1 MSISSMKQ
9 YWRIFTLLGLFPA
22 LLSCGGGI
30 PSTPQNFTA
39 TASNQQVTL
48 SWTVEEDETYT
59 LFRSTDSNFVT
70 SDETKISD
78 NVTSPHHDMNLTNGT
93 TYYYRLTAVNSSGTS
108 APTDEVSATPLLETP
123 QNFTA
128 TSLIFARRVTL
139 TWTEEEG
146 VTYTLFRSTDS
157 NFVTSDETKI
167 SDNVTSPHDDMNLTN
182 GTTYYYRLTAT
193 KEPFGTSA
201 PTDEVSATPLLRAV
215 HNFTA
220 GAFDRRVTLTW
231 AAEEGVIYTLFRS
244 TVSNFVISDET
255 KISDNVTSP
264 HDDMNLT
271 NGTTYYYRLTAVNF
285 LVGASEST
293 GEVSATP
300 LLRTPQ
306 NFMARAFNRRVTLTW
321 AAEEGVTYTLFRST
335 VQGFDVNDM
344 DSGTVME
351 FSGLTTSL
359 YHDRG
364 LMNDTTYYYR
374 LTANSVSPANEPLAS
389 APADEVSATPS
400 LKTPQNFTARAFH
413 QRVTLTWTAG
423 EAIKGDVPVTY
434 TLHRSNTPNRLEL
447 IVSENAAS
455 PYHDESVTNGT
466 TYYYRLTANSVSAAD
481 EPLASELTDEVS
493 ATPSLTPQNFTA
505 RAFDRRVT
513 LTWTTDENV
522 TYTLFRSTDSN
533 FSTEGGT
540 EISDNAAS
548 PYDDESLTNGQ
559 TYYYRLRASFS
570 GDTSEPTDEV
580 SATPLLRTP
589 QNFAAA
595 AFSGQ
600 VTLSWAQEAGVTYDL
615 FYSIR
620 AGFAL
625 ERGIKTS
632 GVTPPHTPTMLVD
645 NVTYYFRLTANSVSA
660 TNEPIASAPTDE
672 VSATPQTQLSAG
684 GRHTC
689 AVVGG
694 GAKCWGRGKEG
705 QLGNHLLTGRT
716 PMDSNTP
723 VRVVRID
730 QDERVRPLISGVA
743 QISAGDRHTCAV
755 VEGRAL
761 CWGRGHFGELGHNEG
776 AREMD
781 ETDETDEMETADEMA
796 VRLAKDSLEIGYAT
810 GDSAGSVTKNITL
823 ATTGANGVS
832 ISWESSNTDK
842 ISTTGTVVRTSG
854 RDVRVT
860 LTATLTKGSESDT
873 KRFALIVT
881 DANRTDDERHV
892 RLAKNS
898 LEIGYAVRGS
908 VGYVSRFSRDSASS
922 VTKDITLATTGA
934 NGVSISWAS
943 TPTGIVSGSGV
954 VTRPGGRDVE
964 VTLTATLTKGSESD
978 TKEFTLTVIEAGRH
992 VYDIFF
998 DPRRAGKTTPT
1009 QVFGLTS
1016 GVTQISTGDFHTCAL
1031 VNGAAWCWGSSFF
1044 GQLGNGQVAGH
1055 AQSDAVV
1062 PQQVMG
1068 LTSGVTQISAGRKHT
1083 CAVVEGRAF
1092 CWGKGISGQ
1101 LGNNS
1106 DSNAST
1112 PRQVM
1117 GLTSGVTQI
1126 SAGDSHTCAVVKGA
1140 AWCWGE
1146 NAFLQLGNNAKEH
1159 TLVPKQ
1165 VTGLTSGVTQISAG
1179 GRHTCAVVKGRA
1191 LCWGE
1196 GGDGRLGHN
1205 DRGNKEADKSR
1216 PTQVMGLRSGVTQI
1230 SAGDFH
1236 TCAVVNGS
1244 VQCWGESGS
1253 GQLGR
1258 DTTAHSDP
1266 VPVSGF

>member
-1 MSISSMKQ
+1 
-9 YWRIFTLLGLFPA
+9 
-22 LLSCGGGI
+22 
-30 PSTPQNFTA
+30 
-39 TASNQQVTL
+39 
-48 SWTVEEDETYT
+48 
-59 LFRSTDSNFVT
+59 
-70 SDETKISD
+70 
-78 NVTSPHHDMNLTNGT
+78 
-93 TYYYRLTAVNSSGTS
+93 
-108 APTDEVSATPLLETP
+108 
-123 QNFTA
+123 
-128 TSLIFARRVTL
+128 
-139 TWTEEEG
+139 
-146 VTYTLFRSTDS
+146 
-157 NFVTSDETKI
+157 
-167 SDNVTSPHDDMNLTN
+167 
-182 GTTYYYRLTAT
+182 
-193 KEPFGTSA
+193 
-201 PTDEVSATPLLRAV
+201 
-215 HNFTA
+215 
-220 GAFDRRVTLTW
+220 
-231 AAEEGVIYTLFRS
+231 
-244 TVSNFVISDET
+244 
-255 KISDNVTSP
+255 
-264 HDDMNLT
+264 
-271 NGTTYYYRLTAVNF
+271 
-285 LVGASEST
+285 
-293 GEVSATP
+293 
-300 LLRTPQ
+300 
-306 NFMARAFNRRVTLTW
+306 MARAFNRRVTLTW
-321 AAEEGVTYTLFRST
+321 AAEEGVVYTLFRST

-344 DSGTVME
+344 DSSTVMK
-351 FSGLTTSL
+351 FSDLTTSI
-359 YHDRG
+359 YHDRR

-374 LTANSVSPANEPLAS
+374 LTANRVSPANEPLAS

-423 EAIKGDVPVTY
+423 EAIQGDVPVTY
-434 TLHRSNTPNRLEL
+434 TLFRSTDSNFSTEGGTE
-447 IVSENAAS
+447 ISDNAAS
-455 PYHDESVTNGT
+455 PYDDESLTNGT

-632 GVTPPHTPTMLVD
+632 GVTSPHTVTMLMD
-645 NVTYYFRLTANSVSA
+645 NITYYFRLTANSVSA

-689 AVVGG
+689 AVVRG

-743 QISAGDRHTCAV
+743 QISAGDAHTCAV
-755 VEGRAL
+755 VDGGAL

-781 ETDETDEMETADEMA
+781 ETDEMETADEMA
-796 VRLAKDSLEIGYAT
+796 VRLAKDSLGIGYAA
-810 GDSAGSVTKNITL
+810 GDSARSVTKNITL

-873 KRFALIVT
+873 KRFALTVT
-881 DANRTDDERHV
+881 DADRTDDERHV
-892 RLAKNS
+892 RLAKDS
-898 LEIGYAVRGS
+898 LGIGYAFRGS
-908 VGYVSRFSRDSASS
+908 VGYVSRDSAFS
-922 VTKDITLATTGA
+922 VTQDITLATTGA
-934 NGVSISWAS
+934 NGVSISWMS
-943 TPTGIVSGSGV
+943 SDTDTITTTGT
-954 VTRPGGRDVE
+954 VTRPGGRDVR
-964 VTLTATLTKGSESD
+964 VTLTATLTKGSASD
-978 TKEFTLTVIEAGRH
+978 TKGIILIVLGLNRHRLTIAV
-992 VYDIFF
+992 

-1044 GQLGNGQVAGH
+1044 GQLGNGQIAGH

-1083 CAVVEGRAF
+1083 CAVMEGRAF

-1146 NAFLQLGNNAKEH
+1146 NAFLQLGDNAKEH
-1159 TLVPKQ
+1159 TLIPKQ

-1196 GGDGRLGHN
+1196 GGRGRLGHN